1 MKYSFRL
8 WASKNLKTLCF
19 KLISMFV
26 FDLNNVCNVN
36 FIALVLLKW
45 RLSISL
51 KTSKLNKYS
60 LSGQFKQ
67 DLFFFFSFLF
77 YCEVLSLNPVIF
89 EWFHRQQCKRIWMIL
104 AYFNRFSKS
113 HGSAHSCTNAIP
125 TFIHNPTACLCNNL
139 ALMWKS
145 FWELNTA
152 LFVEKKRK

>member
-67 DLFFFFSFLF
+67 DFFFFLLPFLLWSFKSES
-77 YCEVLSLNPVIF
+77 CSIWVISQT
-89 EWFHRQQCKRIWMIL
+89 QQCKCIWMIL

-113 HGSAHSCTNAIP
+113 YGSAHSCTNAIP
-125 TFIHNPTACLCNNL
+125 TFIHNPTSCLCNNL

-152 LFVEKKRK
+152 LFVEEKK